1 MGAGSIRREAAIRST
16 IVSWFTRQT
25 DAIRMTRMGIAET
38 IAAWRDFY
46 GAVANATAALL
57 GLVFVGMSLHL
68 TLRRA
73 PTPVTSLALASAIT
87 LIQPLLVSFVMLI
100 PTDAPTVHA
109 AGCLIVAAVLVVEL
123 GVVLRIH
130 RRSHTEAFGWLA
142 YRFGIPLAAAAVL
155 GAGAIGMLLGWP
167 PAVWAPALFVFA
179 TVIVGVQDA
188 WDLLIA
194 RAQGF
199 SPDAE
204 VTTTE

>member
-1 MGAGSIRREAAIRST
+1 
-16 IVSWFTRQT
+16 
-25 DAIRMTRMGIAET
+25 MGINES
-38 IAAWRDFY
+38 IEGLRDFY

-57 GLVFVGMSLHL
+57 GLVFVGMSLHR

-100 PTDAPTVHA
+100 PTGAPTVQA

-130 RRSHTEAFGWLA
+130 RRSHAEASGWLA
-142 YRFGIPLAAAAVL
+142 YRFGIPLVAAAVL
-155 GAGAIGMLLGWP
+155 AAGAIGMLVGWP
-167 PAVWAPALFVFA
+167 PAVSAPALFVFA

-188 WDLLIA
+188 WDLLIS
-194 RAQGF
+194 RGQGAG
-199 SPDAE
+199 SPDSGT
-204 VTTTE
+204 TTTE